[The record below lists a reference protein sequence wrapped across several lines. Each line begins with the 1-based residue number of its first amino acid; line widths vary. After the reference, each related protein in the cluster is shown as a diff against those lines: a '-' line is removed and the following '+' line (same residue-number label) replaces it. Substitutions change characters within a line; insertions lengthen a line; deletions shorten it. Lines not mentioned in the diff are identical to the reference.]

1 MAIVFKSEKER
12 IAFLRS
18 QYEETPI
25 EPIKREESM
34 KPKKEKETETKKTKK
49 NVKKASK

>member
-18 QYEETPI
+18 QYEETQI
-25 EPIKREESM
+25 EPITREESM
-34 KPKKEKETETKKTKK
+34 KPKKEKETEKKTKK
-49 NVKKASK
+49 NVKKTSK